1 MTKWNKLLAMLDQAL
16 EFANRKSSTV
26 KKIKQGYDAQTNEHV
41 IWLEYRVRVA
51 NDLPVKPTPEAL
63 ARKQREMAYLRQ
75 VASDIAAA
83 RSSRQQ

>member
-1 MTKWNKLLAMLDQAL
+1 MTKWNQLLAMLDQAL

-51 NDLPVKPTPEAL
+51 NDLPVKPSQPQ
-63 ARKQREMAYLRQ
+63 QREMAYLRQ
-75 VASDIAAA
+75 VASDVAAA
-83 RSSRQQ
+83 RSSQQK